1 MVPQPLANGFS
12 DLLAEHLELL
22 PGRAILVGAQT
33 LPDHQLDQQGE
44 RQHSPGN
51 AVSPAEQLSQA
62 VRLIVVYRWIAHR
75 LRCGT
80 RWLTDWTPEAWNR
93 CQSAAVEPVCRKA
106 GCPAFHDGEVDRSV
120 SLPAVMAY

>member
-1 MVPQPLANGFS
+1 MVPQPLADGFS

-22 PGRAILVGAQT
+22 PGSAILVGAQT

-62 VRLIVVYRWIAHR
+62 VRLIVVYRWIAHC

-80 RWLTDWTPEAWNR
+80 RWLTNWTRSEESR
-93 CQSAAVEPVCRKA
+93 VGK
-106 GCPAFHDGEVDRSV
+106 GCV
-120 SLPAVMAY
+120 STGGTRWSPDH